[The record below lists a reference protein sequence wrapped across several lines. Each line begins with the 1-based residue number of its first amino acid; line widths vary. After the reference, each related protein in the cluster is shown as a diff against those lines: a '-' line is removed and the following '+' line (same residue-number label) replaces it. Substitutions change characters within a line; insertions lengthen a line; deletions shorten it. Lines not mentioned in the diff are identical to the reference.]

1 MPMEL
6 LFVLAQSQLPM
17 TVDASADVD
26 KLRVLAAAQ
35 LVDARLPEVGT
46 PRRTAEVLA
55 ISPQGRAAL
64 AKVYPH
70 HTFPDPGPR
79 PSAAPDWPASEETY
93 RMERD
98 ASKTTLDS

>member
-17 TVDASADVD
+17 TVDAPADVD

-64 AKVYPH
+64 AKAYPH
-70 HTFPDPGPR
+70 HTFASPAPAPADAADWQ
-79 PSAAPDWPASEETY
+79 PSIDTY

-98 ASKTTLDS
+98 ATKTTLDS